1 MKGKFSKKQFPNFFI
16 ISSQKSSPLIS
27 WALDFCSQNNCKMFF
42 NFEKLLQILWMKLY
56 FSCASNLQQ
65 DLRYMGLHIEASFIH
80 VTTSPNKQP
89 LSNKPS
95 PPTNRGSMYPLC
107 LVYLYACDTLSHRHY
122 PNWGLI
128 PIMPMALGVTLQHF
142 HDSLN
147 QPKTSSSNSKLKV
160 NEQGVCHT
168 VALPFTL
175 KKSILRLK
183 KNIEKSNVSPCKNI
197 IFKKKL

>member
-1 MKGKFSKKQFPNFFI
+1 MV
-16 ISSQKSSPLIS
+16 
-27 WALDFCSQNNCKMFF
+27 
-42 NFEKLLQILWMKLY
+42 LY

-65 DLRYMGLHIEASFIH
+65 DLMYMGLHTETSSIH
-80 VTTSPNKQP
+80 VTTSPNKHP

-95 PPTNRGSMYPLC
+95 PPTNRRSMDPSC

-122 PNWGLI
+122 QNWALI
-128 PIMPMALGVTLQHF
+128 PIMPMALGVTLLHF

-147 QPKTSSSNSKLKV
+147 QPQKNSSNSKLKV

-168 VALPFTL
+168 AALPFTL
-175 KKSILRLK
+175 KSILRLK

-197 IFKKKL
+197 IFKKIL